1 MHGRC
6 VLNARMTLTRRLAMS
21 LMLIALSTIASAKSF
36 EAPPDSVAVKV
47 GRTISVMFTQ
57 AEGRLITPN
66 PLPDPVDGESVL
78 TLKLTQNGPACTLY
92 VTNGFAKTLNYKTF
106 VRYRGSGSFVESVAV
121 PVRAY
126 REGVMSFAA
135 RVEEIILYEFRLSD

>member
-6 VLNARMTLTRRLAMS
+6 VLKSGADLYRRFVATLL
-21 LMLIALSTIASAKSF
+21 LLLIATAEAKPPA
-36 EAPPDSVAVKV
+36 APPDSVSVKV
-47 GRTISVMFTQ
+47 GRTVSVMFTQ
-57 AEGRLITPN
+57 VEDRLITPN
-66 PLPDPVDGESVL
+66 VLPDPVDGESVL

-92 VTNGFAKTLNYKTF
+92 VTNGFGKTLNYRTL
-106 VRYRGSGSFVESVAV
+106 VRFRGSGSFVDSVTV

-135 RVEEIILYEFRLSD
+135 RVEEIILYEIKLSD